1 MSTTQYFDSIHE
13 QLHRVNK
20 KLKEINTTIDKLMD
34 EMVEMGWMEREE
46 KDETGEINK
55 SRNDITQLSNHK
67 NTTLTYDVNI
77 QYNNK

>member
-13 QLHRVNK
+13 QLYRVNN

-46 KDETGEINK
+46 KTGEINK
-55 SRNDITQLSNHK
+55 IDSTQ
-67 NTTLTYDVNI
+67 NTTYGEGKVNYVHSSK
-77 QYNNK
+77 QNKNKYE